1 MKKNGKVSFLAALW
15 WLMGCLCL
23 GVLLVL
29 LAPRESRLSEA
40 ENRMLAGFPVLTA
53 ETLQSGE
60 FFSGI
65 EDYLSD
71 GFFGRNQVVAWTD
84 AVLDVFDKRS
94 EEQRQIQEAA
104 EVELLLVADA
114 SGDLEEPESEIVMEA
129 TVQPTAQP
137 TPTAQATAAPTPE
150 PTIAPTVTPTVTPV
164 LTPTPA
170 PTAVPVA
177 AHAAVETPVLTPA
190 PSPTP
195 TAAPTPTPT
204 PQPTSTPEP
213 TPTPRVIV
221 PLDENALYTLELTG
235 VDGKNTQVYEYPA
248 ENLMTFAATLNKLAH
263 LLPEDGE
270 VHYLHVPVSGV
281 GRRVRTNLASYNGWV
296 SDMEDALQTQV
307 TDNVYIHNAPAIL
320 SDPLANKED
329 VFYHTDHHWTPLG
342 AWYAVNSIMESRGYP
357 AMPYEE
363 YEYYDHLM
371 GRDKAGREDW
381 LHLLEPLSPTHSY
394 ILTHQTESK
403 ELDFMNKKYT
413 SYIAYINNTRLP
425 WRRFTGGFGNSRKA
439 LLISD
444 SFGNVFLPYLLPY
457 YGEVHMTDLRD
468 DYYDE
473 KEAGGTFAELLAY
486 HEVDDVYVV
495 LSTANGINSHNSL
508 TVFGQTI
515 SK

>member
-1 MKKNGKVSFLAALW
+1 MKKNGKGSFLAALW

-29 LAPRESRLSEA
+29 LAPRESRLSET
-40 ENRMLAGFPVLTA
+40 ENRMLAGFPTLTA
-53 ETLQSGE
+53 ETLKSGE

-71 GFFGRNQVVAWTD
+71 GFFGRDQVVDWTD
-84 AVLDVFDKRS
+84 AALGVFDKRT

-114 SGDLEEPESEIVMEA
+114 LGEELPEATEEPVIES
-129 TVQPTAQP
+129 
-137 TPTAQATAAPTPE
+137 TPEPTAAPTSTPTAE
-150 PTIAPTVTPTVTPV
+150 PTATPTVAPTATPV
-164 LTPTPA
+164 PTEMPVPAVEAVSTPTATPVCNTPTQAPTPTPS
-170 PTAVPVA
+170 
-177 AHAAVETPVLTPA
+177 

-195 TAAPTPTPT
+195 TATPK
-204 PQPTSTPEP
+204 
-213 TPTPRVIV
+213 VIV
-221 PLDENALYTLELTG
+221 PLDEKAVYTLELTG
-235 VDGKNTQVYEYPA
+235 IDGKNTHVYSYPA
-248 ENLMTFAATLNKLAH
+248 ENLMTFAGVLNQLAGM
-263 LLPEDGE
+263 LDEDGE
-270 VHYLHVPVSGV
+270 VHYLQVPVSGV
-281 GRRVRTNLASYNGWV
+281 GRRVRTNLATYNGWV
-296 SDMEDALQTQV
+296 SSMEDALQTQV
-307 TDNVYIHNAPAIL
+307 KENVYIHNAPAIL
-320 SDPLANKED
+320 NDALANKED

-394 ILTHQTESK
+394 ILTHLTEAK
-403 ELDFMNKKYT
+403 EIDFMNPKYT
-413 SYIAYINNTRLP
+413 TYIAYINNTRLP
-425 WRRFTGGFGNSRKA
+425 WRRFTGGFGNERKA

-473 KEAGGTFAELLAY
+473 DDAGGTFAELMAY
-486 HEVDDVYVV
+486 HDVDDVYVV
-495 LSTANGINSHNSL
+495 LSTANGINSYNSL